1 MVRDE
6 TVGRGRVRL
15 EERTDAKKETLD
27 TDTMERSVWSRRGY
41 SQSFNNNNNES
52 SSSSSVRTRRSI
64 FAKRRIGF
72 ILSTRGGRRRAKSV
86 QESFLQRFERG
97 EFYTD
102 RVEPSGDV
110 VGRASER

>member
-52 SSSSSVRTRRSI
+52 LSSSSVKTRRSI
-64 FAKRRIGF
+64 FAKRQVG
-72 ILSTRGGRRRAKSV
+72 LSFRHAVVKIIKSV